1 MKKILIIDDDADL
14 REIMKTALGRAYQIR
29 EAGSGGE
36 GERAAVSFVPDLV
49 VLDVMMESLTAG
61 FDLARTLKG
70 LPALRGCRI
79 LMITNIDNELQ
90 INYKAEAGDP
100 DWLPV
105 DDYIVKPVDPMGLKA
120 KVDALLA

>member
-14 REIMKTALGRAYQIR
+14 REIMKTALGREYQIR
-29 EAGSGGE
+29 EAGSGEE
-36 GERAAVSFVPDLV
+36 GEKTALTFVPDLV
-49 VLDVMMESLTAG
+49 VLDVMMESITAG

-70 LPALRGCRI
+70 IPALKDCRI

-120 KVDALLA
+120 KVDSLLA

>member
-14 REIMKTALGRAYQIR
+14 REILKIVLGTGYMIR
-29 EAGSGGE
+29 EAGSGEE
-36 GERAAVSFVPDLV
+36 GERVAAAFLPDLI
-49 VLDVMMESLTAG
+49 VLDVMMESITAG

-70 LPALRGCRI
+70 LPALNQCKI
-79 LMITNIDNELQ
+79 LMTTNIDNELQ

-105 DDYIVKPVDPMGLKA
+105 DDYVVKPVDPLGFKA